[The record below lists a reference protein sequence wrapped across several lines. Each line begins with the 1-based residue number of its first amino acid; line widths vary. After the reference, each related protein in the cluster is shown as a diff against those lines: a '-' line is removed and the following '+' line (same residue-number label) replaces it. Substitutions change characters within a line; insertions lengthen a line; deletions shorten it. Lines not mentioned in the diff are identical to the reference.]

1 MNERPMPHS
10 VEVEESL
17 LGNMILYPDS
27 AKETFESG
35 LLSNDF
41 YVEKHRKMFSVM
53 NSMYERKEAIDEV
66 SIISRLKSLNLLDV
80 FGGTEFI
87 AHLMASTVSNVNA
100 KEYIKIIK
108 NYSYKRQMITA
119 ADKIAEDASMGN
131 LEIGELLNVS
141 EQRITDITRSR
152 AISDFKKGEDVFE
165 EAYTKIQNI
174 ANSGNTITGV
184 RSLYSDLDRMTT
196 GFQRGD
202 FIILAARPS
211 VGKTALALNFAL
223 NAASVSSGAV
233 AIFSLEMPADQLA
246 TRMLSA
252 KARVAGQ
259 KLRTGKL
266 DNEDWSKVNEAIIDL
281 KRKNIYIDDTPGVK
295 INDIFAKC
303 RTLKNEQ
310 HDISLVIIDYIQLIQ
325 GSGKSESRQQEVSE
339 ISRNLKALAREIDV
353 PVIALSQLSRSVEK
367 RDDKRPML
375 SDLRESGSIEQD
387 ADLVMFIYRDE
398 YYNRKED
405 EERLPTEEVE
415 LNLAK
420 HRNGPTGM
428 VKLVFERELNLFY
441 GYKNM

>member
-1 MNERPMPHS
+1 MSERAMPCS
-10 VEVEESL
+10 LEAEESL
-17 LGNMILYPDS
+17 LGNMILYPD
-27 AKETFESG
+27 AVRETVESG
-35 LLSNDF
+35 LLKDDF
-41 YVEKHRKMFSVM
+41 YYEKHRKIYSVM
-53 NSMYERKEAIDEV
+53 SSMYERKETVDQV
-66 SIISRLKSLNLLDV
+66 SLIARLKALNVFDS

-87 AHLMASTVSNVNA
+87 THLINSTISNVNT
-100 KEYIKIIK
+100 KDYIQILK
-108 NYSYKRQMITA
+108 NKSYARQMINVSN
-119 ADKIAEDASMGN
+119 KIAEDAYMSN
-131 LEIGELLNVS
+131 LEIGDLLDQA
-141 EQRITDITRSR
+141 EQSILNITRSR
-152 AISDFKKGEDVFE
+152 AMSDFKKGGDVFN
-165 EAYTKIQNI
+165 EALAKIQRI
-174 ANSGNTITGV
+174 SEQGDAITGV

-196 GFQRGD
+196 GFQKGD

-223 NAASVSSGAV
+223 NAASVAQGAV
-233 AIFSLEMPADQLA
+233 AIFSLEMPAEQLA

-252 KARVAGQ
+252 KSRVPGQ

-266 DNEDWSKVNEAIIDL
+266 DNDDWSRVNEAISEL
-281 KRKNIYIDDTPGVK
+281 RKQSIYIDDTPGVK

-303 RTLKNEQ
+303 RTLKRDTE
-310 HDISLVIIDYIQLIQ
+310 ISLIIIDYIQLIR
-325 GSGKSESRQQEVSE
+325 GAGRVESRQQEVSE

-398 YYNRKED
+398 YYNRKDD
-405 EERLPTEEVE
+405 EERQPTEEVE

-428 VKLVFERELNLFY
+428 VKLVFERELNAFY